1 MTPIGAESGL
11 LRDGRFAAEV
21 LQAHDDGTVLL
32 RVGSERVPA
41 KTEVP
46 LAPGDN
52 LSLMAEHRDG
62 EVLLRVLPRGPAVG
76 ERLARI
82 LGGLIAESRDAGTQ
96 HARLEEALRGVVQ
109 GVRDPGQ
116 VAEARDLLRAL
127 SSAVFQPGETG
138 AELASKLGGGGQVA
152 LATLLAA
159 ALATRDADSLE
170 TLLKRL
176 AAAIRGRLVAPLS
189 PAGAVLEAEALG
201 TLLPGLLERAL
212 REAREGAG
220 DLRRSRGLRA
230 FLGRLEGALA
240 RLVQGEQALPHELRE
255 RVLAQL
261 SRGGVFEGRETAI
274 LRALALL
281 DGSSALSGGTGAAAL
296 AELDSDPLGR
306 LFASLFSVE
315 DPEAREALQQR
326 FTGRALEQLLN
337 AARQSSGE
345 LLHHAIPLPDAGGF
359 TTAHLFVGPDHQR
372 DSMGQLQSGYRVVL
386 GVDFSRLGP
395 IRADLLLW
403 QERLTVRLH
412 VAQQDVADRLRLAA
426 SALEQQL
433 AAAGVAV
440 QLSVLDALE
449 PEEASVDELIHDIRY
464 LHEHRLVD
472 LEG

>member
-1 MTPIGAESGL
+1 
-11 LRDGRFAAEV
+11 
-21 LQAHDDGTVLL
+21 
-32 RVGSERVPA
+32 
-41 KTEVP
+41 
-46 LAPGDN
+46 
-52 LSLMAEHRDG
+52 
-62 EVLLRVLPRGPAVG
+62 
-76 ERLARI
+76 
-82 LGGLIAESRDAGTQ
+82 
-96 HARLEEALRGVVQ
+96 
-109 GVRDPGQ
+109 
-116 VAEARDLLRAL
+116 
-127 SSAVFQPGETG
+127 
-138 AELASKLGGGGQVA
+138 
-152 LATLLAA
+152 
-159 ALATRDADSLE
+159 
-170 TLLKRL
+170 
-176 AAAIRGRLVAPLS
+176 
-189 PAGAVLEAEALG
+189 
-201 TLLPGLLERAL
+201 
-212 REAREGAG
+212 
-220 DLRRSRGLRA
+220 
-230 FLGRLEGALA
+230 
-240 RLVQGEQALPHELRE
+240 
-255 RVLAQL
+255 
-261 SRGGVFEGRETAI
+261 
-274 LRALALL
+274 
-281 DGSSALSGGTGAAAL
+281 
-296 AELDSDPLGR
+296 
-306 LFASLFSVE
+306 VE